1 MSKICVIIVIISALY
16 LLFAPLRYAKKYRA
30 SECMFSRD
38 PIMCTNI
45 KLQNRF
51 K

>member
-1 MSKICVIIVIISALY
+1 MSKICVIILIISALY
-16 LLFAPLRYAKKYRA
+16 LIFAPLRYAKKYGA